1 MPRREPWG
9 LSKIAVGWASP
20 TVMAGNGGQ
29 CPPYSRI
36 MILNMSELSLI
47 VKSLKQAGKRIVFTN
62 GCFDIIHVGHVRYLK
77 EARNLGDVLVVGL
90 NSDESVRSIKGM
102 NRPIVPQG
110 ERAEVL
116 SSLRDVDY
124 VVIFNEPDP
133 YNTIAAVKPDI
144 LVKGGDWRIEDII
157 GRDIVES
164 CGGKV
169 CTIPFIE
176 GASSSR
182 IIENIINKYK
192 PNPP

>member
-1 MPRREPWG
+1 MVLDISQ
-9 LSKIAVGWASP
+9 LSS
-20 TVMAGNGGQ
+20 
-29 CPPYSRI
+29 
-36 MILNMSELSLI
+36 I
-47 VKSLKQAGKRIVFTN
+47 VNSLKQAGKRIVFTN

-77 EARNLGDVLVVGL
+77 EARSLGDVLVVGL
-90 NSDESVRSIKGM
+90 NSDESVRAIKGM

-133 YNTIAAVKPDI
+133 YNTIAALRPDI
-144 LVKGGDWRIEDII
+144 LVKGGDWSIENII

-182 IIENIINKYK
+182 IIEDIINKYK

>member
-1 MPRREPWG
+1 
-9 LSKIAVGWASP
+9 
-20 TVMAGNGGQ
+20 
-29 CPPYSRI
+29 
-36 MILNMSELSLI
+36 MILDISQLSSI

-62 GCFDIIHVGHVRYLK
+62 GCFDIIHAGHVRYLK

-90 NSDESVRSIKGM
+90 NSDESVRTIKGI

-133 YNTIAAVKPDI
+133 YNTIAALKPDI

>member
-1 MPRREPWG
+1 
-9 LSKIAVGWASP
+9 
-20 TVMAGNGGQ
+20 
-29 CPPYSRI
+29 
-36 MILNMSELSLI
+36 MIYNISELSSI
-47 VKSLKQAGKRIVFTN
+47 IKPFKQAGKRIVFTN

-77 EARNLGDVLVVGL
+77 EARNLGDMLVVGL
-90 NSDESVRSIKGM
+90 NSDESVRAIKGI
-102 NRPIVPQG
+102 NRPIVPQE

-116 SSLRDVDY
+116 SSLRYVDF
-124 VVIFNEPDP
+124 VVVFNEPDP
-133 YNTIAAVKPDI
+133 YNIIAALKPDI
-144 LVKGGDWRIEDII
+144 LVKGGDWRIEKII

>member
-1 MPRREPWG
+1 MVLDISQ
-9 LSKIAVGWASP
+9 LSS
-20 TVMAGNGGQ
+20 
-29 CPPYSRI
+29 
-36 MILNMSELSLI
+36 I
-47 VKSLKQAGKRIVFTN
+47 VNSLKQAGKRIVFTN

-77 EARNLGDVLVVGL
+77 EARSLGDVLVVGL
-90 NSDESVRSIKGM
+90 NSDESVRAIKGM

-133 YNTIAAVKPDI
+133 YNTIAALRPDI
-144 LVKGGDWRIEDII
+144 LVKGGDWSIENII

-182 IIENIINKYK
+182 IIEDIINKYNS
-192 PNPP
+192 NPP

>member
-1 MPRREPWG
+1 
-9 LSKIAVGWASP
+9 
-20 TVMAGNGGQ
+20 
-29 CPPYSRI
+29 
-36 MILNMSELSLI
+36 MILNISELSSR

-77 EARNLGDVLVVGL
+77 EARGLGDVLVVGL
-90 NSDESVRSIKGM
+90 NSDESVRSIKGN

-116 SSLRDVDY
+116 SSLRAVDF
-124 VVIFNEPDP
+124 VVVFDEPDP
-133 YNTIAAVKPDI
+133 YNVIAELKPDI

-157 GRDIVES
+157 GRDVVES

-182 IIENIINKYK
+182 IIEDIINKYNL
-192 PNPP
+192 NPP

>member
-1 MPRREPWG
+1 MVLDISQ
-9 LSKIAVGWASP
+9 LSS
-20 TVMAGNGGQ
+20 
-29 CPPYSRI
+29 
-36 MILNMSELSLI
+36 I
-47 VKSLKQAGKRIVFTN
+47 VDSLKQAGKRIVFTN

-77 EARNLGDVLVVGL
+77 EARSLGDVLVVGL
-90 NSDESVRSIKGM
+90 NSDESVRAIKGM

-133 YNTIAAVKPDI
+133 YNTIAALRPDI
-144 LVKGGDWRIEDII
+144 LVKGGDWSIENII

-164 CGGKV
+164 YGGKV

-176 GASSSR
+176 GASSTN
-182 IIENIINKYK
+182 IIESIIKKYGEE
-192 PNPP
+192 NRLS